1 RGAVDAVFRSA
12 RGESPARRPGGPAR
26 RRHMGR
32 RRRECGV
39 HRGRPL
45 VLRFVM
51 GLYTA
56 NLHANTAVVRDL
68 AMGADPRPKTVV
80 LDLCRLPRVTSTVL
94 DGLWDLDAELG
105 GQGIRL
111 VFANLP
117 APARHSAEGE

>member
-1 RGAVDAVFRSA
+1 VASTAAD
-12 RGESPARRPGGPAR
+12 
-26 RRHMGR
+26 
-32 RRRECGV
+32 
-39 HRGRPL
+39 PL
-45 VLRFVM
+45 VLRFLM

-94 DGLWDLDAELG
+94 DGLRDLDAELG

-117 APARHSAEGE
+117 APARHSAEGEPWWYNLQSQRRYFDTVDGATERTAEE